1 MSDMP
6 QDPFGDEDQ
15 LHDRL
20 LNGAVIGDQLNAM
33 DAEAAALAVLNEK
46 TLSRD
51 DLANVV
57 LAEYTERNLRA
68 QASRDFSGRAR
79 SC

>member
-1 MSDMP
+1 MNDMP
-6 QDPFGDEDQ
+6 QDPFGDEDE

-68 QASRDFSGRAR
+68 QASGDFLGRTR